1 MPKFMEEEMKEGG
14 NQNLRKRLR
23 IGPSILKEVN
33 QFLLAPGN
41 SVISGLL
48 RVVEKYGTPEEI
60 NAKARK
66 AQKLSNLL
74 KRLQVMKSP
83 YLKDLEWLVA
93 ERDKGSFISVSEFRR
108 KVLGER
114 VDGMTFDEA
123 HAVTLEIS
131 AFQYFPWL
139 ITEARQAI
147 EKKEIMP

>member
-1 MPKFMEEEMKEGG
+1 MPKYMEEEMKEGG
-14 NQNLRKRLR
+14 NQNLKKRLR
-23 IGPSILKEVN
+23 ISPSALREVN
-33 QFLLAPGN
+33 QFCLDPN
-41 SVISGLL
+41 NPVINGLL
-48 RVVEKYGTPEEI
+48 RVLEKYGAPEEI

-83 YLKDLEWLVA
+83 YLKDLEWLMA
-93 ERDKGSFISVSEFRR
+93 EQEKGSFISISEFRR
-108 KVLGER
+108 KVLGKQ

-139 ITEARQAI
+139 LPAA
-147 EKKEIMP
+147 P